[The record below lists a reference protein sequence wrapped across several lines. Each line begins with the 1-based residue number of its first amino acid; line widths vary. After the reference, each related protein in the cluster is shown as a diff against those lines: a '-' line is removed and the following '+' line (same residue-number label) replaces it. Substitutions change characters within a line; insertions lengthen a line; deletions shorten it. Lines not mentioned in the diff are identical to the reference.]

1 MQAGFLTFV
10 EASYAIHLGTPCTM
24 HRVRRTGS
32 VHAKAFH
39 DRRNIAATVPV
50 RWRTAQP
57 IAESDPGG
65 RYQLHGRSWPTAAKR
80 AH

>member
-10 EASYAIHLGTPCTM
+10 EASYAIHPGTPCTM

-39 DRRNIAATVPV
+39 DRRNIHTTVPV
-50 RWRTAQP
+50 RWRTTQL
-57 IAESDPGG
+57 IAESDPSE
-65 RYQLHGRSWPTAAKR
+65 RYQRRVRSWSSAAR
-80 AH
+80 LVH